1 MHENKFFCKKCRQ
14 NEKFIHIEW
23 EQTNWQ
29 FICEFNG
36 VLFFS
41 YKNSFDFKFS
51 TLELKG
57 GLIKLFITQSIII

>member
-1 MHENKFFCKKCRQ
+1 MK
-14 NEKFIHIEW
+14 
-23 EQTNWQ
+23 
-29 FICEFNG
+29 
-36 VLFFS
+36 LS